1 MTIQDITRLTG
12 SLVFYMYVG
21 LGKIYTVE
29 DDMTINDIKKIVA
42 QMTIEEKAALC
53 SGREFWHTKKVDRL
67 DVPEMMVSDGPHGL
81 RKQNTAGDNLG
92 INDSIKAVC
101 FPAGCA
107 AATSFNRN
115 LMYRMGQT
123 IGLECQSENVGVILG
138 PAVNIK
144 RSPLCGRNFE
154 YYSEDPYVASEIA
167 TAFIKGVQSEN
178 VGTSIKHFAANCQ
191 ETRRMSVDEK
201 IGEQA
206 LNEIYLEAFR
216 NAVINAKPWTVMSSY
231 NKVNGGYVGE
241 NYSLLTETLRDKWNF
256 DGFVMSD
263 WGAVAD
269 RVASLKAGLDLE
281 MPESGT
287 ERTNVIIEAVKNGE
301 LPEETVDLAVTRILG
316 IVYRYQENHNNNIQ
330 VDFNA
335 DHDVSGQIAEETI
348 VLLKNDNRILPLSE
362 GTGVAFIGKY
372 AQKPRFQGG
381 GSSHINCI
389 KVTSALDAAQELG
402 IKGIEYAQGYDDVA
416 DVIDVNLE
424 KEAIALA
431 AKSEVAVIFAG
442 LPDAF
447 ESEGFDRVH
456 MRMPNCQNH
465 LIEEVCKVC
474 KKVVVVLHN
483 GSPVEMPWADS
494 VDGII
499 ESYLG
504 GEAVGRA
511 QCRILYGLVNPSAR
525 LAETIPYK
533 LEDNPAYLTG
543 FGQGDSVDFAEGIFV
558 GYRYYDKKKMP
569 VRFPFGH
576 GLSYTEFEY
585 SNLTVDKKVLDDTMT
600 LSVKVDVTNVG
611 SMAGKEVVQL
621 YVGDCESTKLRPVK
635 ELRKF
640 DKIYLETGETKTVEF
655 ELSKRDFAYYE
666 TQIGDWYVESGLFKI
681 MIGKSVNEILLSEMV
696 EVNST
701 VELPIRYTLDSTFGD
716 IMKNPK
722 AKPYALKYREAYY
735 AGALG
740 TQGEA
745 SAEAISQE
753 MNEAVFEFMPVH
765 SILSFASQ
773 GITLKSLQEFVDTIN
788 QL

>member
-1 MTIQDITRLTG
+1 M
-12 SLVFYMYVG
+12 
-21 LGKIYTVE
+21 
-29 DDMTINDIKKIVA
+29 
-42 QMTIEEKAALC
+42 
-53 SGREFWHTKKVDRL
+53 
-67 DVPEMMVSDGPHGL
+67 
-81 RKQNTAGDNLG
+81 
-92 INDSIKAVC
+92 
-101 FPAGCA
+101 
-107 AATSFNRN
+107 
-115 LMYRMGQT
+115 
-123 IGLECQSENVGVILG
+123 
-138 PAVNIK
+138 
-144 RSPLCGRNFE
+144 
-154 YYSEDPYVASEIA
+154 
-167 TAFIKGVQSEN
+167 
-178 VGTSIKHFAANCQ
+178 
-191 ETRRMSVDEK
+191 
-201 IGEQA
+201 
-206 LNEIYLEAFR
+206 
-216 NAVINAKPWTVMSSY
+216 
-231 NKVNGGYVGE
+231 
-241 NYSLLTETLRDKWNF
+241 
-256 DGFVMSD
+256 
-263 WGAVAD
+263 
-269 RVASLKAGLDLE
+269 
-281 MPESGT
+281 
-287 ERTNVIIEAVKNGE
+287 
-301 LPEETVDLAVTRILG
+301 
-316 IVYRYQENHNNNIQ
+316 
-330 VDFNA
+330 
-335 DHDVSGQIAEETI
+335 
-348 VLLKNDNRILPLSE
+348 
-362 GTGVAFIGKY
+362 
-372 AQKPRFQGG
+372 
-381 GSSHINCI
+381 
-389 KVTSALDAAQELG
+389 
-402 IKGIEYAQGYDDVA
+402 
-416 DVIDVNLE
+416 
-424 KEAIALA
+424 
-431 AKSEVAVIFAG
+431 
-442 LPDAF
+442 
-447 ESEGFDRVH
+447 H